1 MAMQLSWKIYVVL
14 GSQPMM
20 PVGRPI
26 SGASKMSGGPT
37 GGNAT
42 PNGPSPMVDV
52 DPESVPS
59 NLKNEGSDWIAL

>member
-1 MAMQLSWKIYVVL
+1 
-14 GSQPMM
+14 MM